1 MVGIFLYFCIMLVWD
16 KYTNDWRPDNFIKNF
31 IDDDD
36 NDFEPTPLPKP
47 APLTSPA
54 STPYYIKLVNT
65 CTSAVS
71 SVDIGGAWRGFDSI
85 KRLWTGQ
92 NANITYTIPLGTT
105 SYDGLMGS
113 LTGKPFLIN
122 KIGFQWTPKAGYNP
136 TITIL
141 HNDMNGDEKIKIV
154 STAIDP
160 HQVQNDIINIE
171 YTFPMDIFTTIRI
184 SSLLASSTGTVFV
197 KLYPT
202 AVIKPEFDA
211 YWEWYLSQ
219 PFVLLP
225 TVL

>member
-1 MVGIFLYFCIMLVWD
+1 MLIWD
-16 KYTNDWRPDNFIKNF
+16 KYQNDWRTDNFVENF
-31 IDDDD
+31 IDDDIS
-36 NDFEPTPLPKP
+36 PLIDDDSEQISI
-47 APLTSPA
+47 TPA
-54 STPYYIKLVNT
+54 SSVPYYIKLVNT

-71 SVDIGGAWRGFDSI
+71 SVDIGGAWQGFDSV
-85 KRLWTGQ
+85 KRLWAGQ

-105 SYDGLMGS
+105 SYNGLMGS

-136 TITIL
+136 VITII
-141 HNDMNGDEKIKIV
+141 HNDMNGEEKIKV
-154 STAIDP
+154 VHTAIDP
-160 HQVQNDIINIE
+160 NQVQNDINYIE

-184 SSLLASSTGTVFV
+184 SSLLASSTGTVYV

-202 AVIKPEFDA
+202 AVIQPEFDA

-225 TVL
+225 